1 MTGPLFA
8 GTLRQLFANLSIRA
22 KLLVTVIP
30 SVVLILAVTGY
41 ATYRISSSFIET
53 ALERTVR
60 VQNMAT
66 AHALTRRLDQCRT
79 ALLLFSQENLS
90 PGTMREFLAKEM
102 TLGAPMFREFAFL
115 PAHNGPSIFLLVQD
129 GQILRVPP
137 ERLREIR
144 PNPILSVE
152 KAASLEHGEVWISPV
167 VTTEYPA
174 IGEGDTAKR
183 TASPVIRLVTPC
195 DAGPAGKGLLVLSLD
210 ARDLR
215 NLLSLYNSS
224 KSPLWAFTRSGELRY
239 HFLLDTDG
247 WILLQ
252 SSDPDRADDDLA
264 TYLARSGYE
273 GTLGRA
279 HLPMAF
285 RPNEVY
291 HQFWTMVADLRDG
304 KSGGY
309 IGENGGGDFSGS
321 RTFFMAYAP
330 IYFTPVQGEPPQIYA
345 GLAFLDHSKLTLA
358 AGYKH
363 LDVMFLITLLTIAA
377 VAGMVFFLAKAVT
390 SPILRLAKAVGEAD
404 LTGGIQEID
413 LPSSGYETNLL
424 KRAVNKML
432 AALRLQLEEIR
443 IRDQA
448 IHNQSL
454 NQRVIEDEDAPEP
467 GDGQNPIPGILG
479 AGPKIEELRSD
490 ILKAARV
497 DVDVLIIGETGT
509 GKQLAAEAIHNLS
522 SRTDKPFIS
531 INCGALDENLL
542 LDTLFGHVKGAFTE
556 AKTDRKGAFLEAD
569 GGTLFLD
576 EIQSASPKVQQALLR
591 SVAMRK
597 IKPLGSDQELDVDV
611 RLVAA
616 TNADLTE
623 LIERRLF
630 REDLYFRLKVITL
643 HTPALREHKE
653 SIPIL
658 ARAYLRQAETLV
670 NKQGLALS
678 RGALEKMKNYNWPGN
693 IRELI
698 NCITRAAVMAEGD
711 LILAEDV
718 RLEGDGR
725 GQPSGDG
732 SSRLLAARPPAQPG
746 MAGESRPAPGPVPPS
761 RPLESYV
768 PEGVRLSS
776 RQLRVLPLIV
786 TRGEV
791 TRNDYQELAGGGLPS
806 RTAIYDLQ
814 DLVKK
819 GVLLREGRGPATRYV
834 LARSRE

>member
-115 PAHNGPSIFLLVQD
+115 PANNGPSIFLLVQD

-152 KAASLEHGEVWISPV
+152 KAASLEYGEVWISPV

-215 NLLSLYNSS
+215 NLLSLYNSP

-304 KSGGY
+304 KNGGY

-345 GLAFLDHSKLTLA
+345 GLAFLDRSKLTLA

-390 SPILRLAKAVGEAD
+390 TPILRLAKAVGEAD

-454 NQRVIEDEDAPEP
+454 NQRVIDGEDAPEP

-479 AGPKIEELRSD
+479 AGPKVEELRSD

-591 SVAMRK
+591 SLSSRV
-597 IKPLGSDQELDVDV
+597 IQPLGCDLEIPFNT
-611 RLVAA
+611 RIIAA
-616 TNADLTE
+616 TNADLE
-623 LIERRLF
+623 GAVREGSF
-630 REDLYFRLKVITL
+630 REDLLYRLKVITI
-643 HTPALREHKE
+643 HTPALRNRPID
-653 SIPIL
+653 IPLL
-658 ARAYLRQAETLV
+658 ANYFMNEAAEAM
-670 NKQGLALS
+670 NKPGTGLS
-678 RGALEKMKNYNWPGN
+678 RGALEKLKSHAWPGN
-693 IRELI
+693 VRELK
-698 NCITRAAVMAEGD
+698 NCITRAVAMTEDQVLQAEE
-711 LILAEDV
+711 LLFEMQSSEHPLAQLRDFRV
-718 RLEGDGR
+718 T
-725 GQPSGDG
+725 
-732 SSRLLAARPPAQPG
+732 
-746 MAGESRPAPGPVPPS
+746 PAPGAPPPQPPADDGLNPRQAKALPRIRELGRIS
-761 RPLESYV
+761 RTDYEELV
-768 PEGVRLSS
+768 GGV
-776 RQLRVLPLIV
+776 
-786 TRGEV
+786 
-791 TRNDYQELAGGGLPS
+791 AS
-806 RTAIYDLQ
+806 RTAQADLQ
-814 DLVKK
+814 DLVTK
-819 GVLLREGRGPATRYV
+819 GLLRKEGKGPATRYRP
-834 LARSRE
+834 A